1 MTASVPI
8 RASVI
13 QALLDIA
20 GGSIYD
26 NAWPREGSGQARAK
40 MSANSFM
47 THHKRQAQIVP
58 S

>member
-26 NAWPREGSGQARAK
+26 NALPE
-40 MSANSFM
+40 SFM
-47 THHKRQAQIVP
+47 GGRSQAP
-58 S
+58 WRLD

>member
-26 NAWPREGSGQARAK
+26 NAKMRTDLIYPASTREPAVAGIGCMITTTYVIS
-40 MSANSFM
+40 
-47 THHKRQAQIVP
+47 
-58 S
+58 